1 MYALDT
7 NLLIFAHD
15 SFEVSSLRLHLMAT
29 KINVTIGLED
39 GELDKMYREIAVS
52 VRVSAKVTT

>member
-1 MYALDT
+1 
-7 NLLIFAHD
+7 
-15 SFEVSSLRLHLMAT
+15 MAT

-39 GELDKMYREIAVS
+39 GELDKIYREIAVVS